1 MAIEKTEVISV
12 RFTPT
17 EAQQVTQK
25 AKKAGVAKSTYLREL
40 AVGRISQDTADFSA
54 YDHTEALQNLRKE
67 LMRIGTN
74 INQMARIANTTG
86 SIHGERLNQIKKDLG
101 SVNDKILDTLI

>member
-54 YDHTEALQNLRKE
+54 YDHTEALNYSAAHALS
-67 LMRIGTN
+67 LGLIGFA
-74 INQMARIANTTG
+74 IVVLAVVYGR
-86 SIHGERLNQIKKDLG
+86 ERQR
-101 SVNDKILDTLI
+101 